1 MCYSEK
7 YGDNWGV
14 TKTMKGP
21 PIRND
26 TKYERRSLE
35 VRINLQRK
43 LLRVASL
50 PNYES
55 VVEANNPDNI
65 NPSESYRFAL
75 SGLNE
80 NTKMTIVKLAKV

>member
-1 MCYSEK
+1 LCYCEYGYEK
-7 YGDNWGV
+7 GV

-26 TKYERRSLE
+26 KKYERRSLE

-55 VVEANNPDNI
+55 VVEANKPDRI

-75 SGLNE
+75 
-80 NTKMTIVKLAKV
+80 